1 MNLVTRLPAPP
12 RSAHRVI
19 FIDLARSI
27 AVILMVA
34 GHTSSAMLGVSY
46 REGRWFEAWTF
57 QRGLTSALFLLLAG
71 FAFSI
76 ATTRHWSTHL
86 QVSGP
91 VLKRARRFAMFVVLG
106 YALHLPVRPIYRL
119 VTVSEAQWRS
129 LIAVDVLQL
138 IGITLIAI
146 QAVVLLTRSRRVFMG
161 VSAVIAL
168 IVIGASPH
176 MWRTDWT
183 AVTTP
188 ALAAYLSPATGSLF
202 PLFPWAAYPFIG
214 AATGQFYVRWG
225 AAHLG
230 VFARW
235 GMMLPGLL
243 LIGIGTSVLQ
253 DVPSDVAL
261 RTGSCFLVMGVI
273 ALLSQRIT
281 QLPHVF
287 GAVAQESL
295 VVYFV
300 HLCIV
305 YGSVWNT
312 GLYRFFGDRMSPL
325 ATVGFVV
332 AVVLPMIGLA
342 WCWNRLKHASPSA
355 ARWVTVGIAL
365 VLGGLLVF
373 PAPGGR

>member
-1 MNLVTRLPAPP
+1 
-12 RSAHRVI
+12 
-19 FIDLARSI
+19 
-27 AVILMVA
+27 
-34 GHTSSAMLGVSY
+34 MLGASY
-46 REGRWFEAWTF
+46 REGRWFEVWNF

-106 YALHLPVRPIYRL
+106 YVLHLPVRPIYRL
-119 VTVSEAQWRS
+119 ADVSEMQWRA
-129 LIAVDVLQL
+129 LLAVDVLQL
-138 IGITLIAI
+138 IGTTLIAI
-146 QAVVLLTRSRRVFMG
+146 QAVVLLSRSRRVFM
-161 VSAVIAL
+161 VASAVIAL
-168 IVIGASPH
+168 VVVAVAPQ

-214 AATGQFYVRWG
+214 AAAGQFYTRWG

-230 VFARW
+230 GFARW
-235 GMMLPGLL
+235 GMIVPGLV
-243 LIGIGTSVLQ
+243 LIGIGAGLLE

-273 ALLSQRIT
+273 ALLSQRIS

-295 VVYFV
+295 VIYFV

-312 GLYRFFGDRMSPL
+312 GLNHFFGERMSPL
-325 ATVGFVV
+325 GTLALVV

-342 WCWNRLKHASPSA
+342 WYWNRLKHARPAA
-355 ARWVTVGIAL
+355 ARWVTVTCGI